1 MPYQTSF
8 DSRWNRAF
16 IPKHHWH
23 FHRRLYQHYGLVLG
37 PGDFSRIQKDIRS
50 GHALLVESRSPN
62 RFVSVANVRSL
73 HERIYALSDG
83 KRLITERT
91 PEARL
96 GEIRRRLSP

>member
-23 FHRRLYQHYGLVLG
+23 FHRRLYQHYRLVLG

-50 GHALLVESRSPN
+50 GHALLVESSSPK
-62 RFVSVANVRSL
+62 RFIYFVNVRNL
-73 HERIYALSDG
+73 HERIYVLSDG
-83 KRLITERT
+83 KRLITAWP

-96 GEIRRRLSP
+96 AEIRRGLSP